1 VNLSVWR
8 FVVIA
13 FEKQWAGGRAG
24 KIVCIL
30 GQQKKSY
37 TTTFRQQQRLS
48 RCCHSFHFF
57 SFEIPLLL
65 ANSLR

>member
-13 FEKQWAGGRAG
+13 FEQQWAGGRAG
-24 KIVCIL
+24 KMFCIL

-37 TTTFRQQQRLS
+37 TTTFRQQQQRLS
-48 RCCHSFHFF
+48 CCAVVRAHSFF
-57 SFEIPLLL
+57 SL
-65 ANSLR
+65 

>member
-13 FEKQWAGGRAG
+13 FEKQWAGGRAR

-30 GQQKKSY
+30 GQQKKVVHHHHFSPAAA
-37 TTTFRQQQRLS
+37 FVLR
-48 RCCHSFHFF
+48 SFLPV
-57 SFEIPLLL
+57 S
-65 ANSLR
+65 SL